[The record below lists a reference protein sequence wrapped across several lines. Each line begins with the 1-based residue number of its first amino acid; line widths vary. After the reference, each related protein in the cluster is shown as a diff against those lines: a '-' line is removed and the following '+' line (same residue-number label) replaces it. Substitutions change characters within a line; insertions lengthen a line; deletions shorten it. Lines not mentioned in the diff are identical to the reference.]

1 MLANHKTQWVY
12 VDGLASPVE
21 VKPGSFIT
29 GRYSFHR
36 AMFPKP
42 TNSIPAPLT
51 VWRWLQGL
59 ESLQNVNIK
68 TNNKY
73 SLITIVN
80 WDIYQSC
87 ENDNEQQNE
96 QNLNSRRT
104 TDEHQMNT
112 NKNDKNV
119 KNKISSASKKTDA
132 DHEDFY
138 LTKKK
143 RKLTGKRLV
152 AFNMFWKAFNYPKGK
167 AEAADAW
174 IDIKYMTS
182 AIVQQIIAAAIKEAE
197 NRPSDLSANK
207 IPKMAQGW
215 LSGRRWEDEDLS
227 KKEERCEL

>member
-1 MLANHKTQWVY
+1 M
-12 VDGLASPVE
+12 
-21 VKPGSFIT
+21 
-29 GRYSFHR
+29 
-36 AMFPKP
+36 
-42 TNSIPAPLT
+42 
-51 VWRWLQGL
+51 